1 MHNDFGNNTVLFP
14 ARNAKH
20 WGKPEEV
27 QSILYYND
35 FDGESS
41 NCGGGGTAFV
51 PGLGHTLDGRLDS
64 SKDPPERNGLY
75 NVERQAAYS
84 KGSVFLYSLGTWHRG
99 TPVEPHGIRRIQF
112 NCYRRKDATWVG
124 GDNSGTSNPPN
135 TPHMTN
141 LQDCCLRMSTVGSP
155 SAKSLEILEETGV
168 QSTNDFL
175 AGLGPE
181 QRAVIGFP
189 VCDMWRVQ
197 QARRC
202 IALMS
207 DVCSFR

>member
-20 WGKPEEV
+20 WGQPEEV

-41 NCGGGGTAFV
+41 NYGGGGTAFV

-75 NVERQAAYS
+75 SVERQAAYT

-112 NCYRRKDATWVG
+112 NCYRTKAATWVG
-124 GDNSGTSNPPN
+124 GDNSGAFNLNVVCNQVLGQPQ
-135 TPHMTN
+135 TN
-141 LQDCCLRMSTVGSP
+141 AARALDSGVTVCQVSRNFGR
-155 SAKSLEILEETGV
+155 
-168 QSTNDFL
+168 D
-175 AGLGPE
+175 
-181 QRAVIGFP
+181 
-189 VCDMWRVQ
+189 
-197 QARRC
+197 RRTVYERLPGRPC
-202 IALMS
+202 P
-207 DVCSFR
+207 